1 MTIDRRHLLGSL
13 AAAAVCPPF
22 ASAHAAGPTIPAR
35 VNHKGRQS
43 PEGWFL
49 VRECRQQPIDHV
61 VDFWER
67 PFGDIAYTEHLSP
80 EIARGAMWYDAFDQ
94 PDCQTSEAI
103 GWSFTHQ
110 RFDRVEK
117 PLQCASCSNGID
129 SVSWALRWLIK
140 NDASNSTART
150 AFLSLDSLSPS
161 PMREPSWA
169 DVLPS
174 FRSCYD
180 HIIGHFHLPQRG
192 LRQSRKFLN
201 GHFHSQNGGGYFQ
214 EFFTDAAAQCDAVI
228 LTSSALVESD
238 FRCCP
243 RASTEEL
250 VGKLMRHLGC
260 ALLTPAVLE
269 RIVGTGEQGTLRKP
283 RFFALSS
290 LVLQTMDDYY
300 LNCDLMIGRQSDLVR
315 GSFGDAIPDERFLLV
330 ATAVEDIH
338 SDLVDEVRKAADG
351 SFFITTTPAYEVE
364 KRGYPILNLLK
375 MITFWPFEFDEN
387 KLRST

>member
-13 AAAAVCPPF
+13 AAAAICPPV
-22 ASAHAAGPTIPAR
+22 ASAHAAAPRKPAR

-49 VRECRQQPIDHV
+49 VRESRQQPIDHV

-80 EIARGAMWYDAFDQ
+80 EITRGAMWYDAFDQ
-94 PDCQTSEAI
+94 PDCQTHEVI
-103 GWSFTHQ
+103 GRSFQ
-110 RFDRVEK
+110 K
-117 PLQCASCSNGID
+117 PRQCASCSNSFD
-129 SVSWALRWLIK
+129 AVSSALRYLLE

-192 LRQSRKFLN
+192 LRQYRTFLN
-201 GHFHSQNGGGYFQ
+201 AHFGSQNERGYFQ
-214 EFFTDAAAQCDAVI
+214 EFFTDAAMQCDAVI
-228 LTSSALVESD
+228 LTSSALCERD

-243 RASTEEL
+243 YASTEEL
-250 VGKLMRHLGC
+250 VGKLMRQLGC

-269 RIVGTGEQGTLRKP
+269 RVVGAGEAKTPRKP
-283 RFFALSS
+283 CLFALARA
-290 LVLQTMDDYY
+290 V
-300 LNCDLMIGRQSDLVR
+300 
-315 GSFGDAIPDERFLLV
+315 FG
-330 ATAVEDIH
+330 
-338 SDLVDEVRKAADG
+338 
-351 SFFITTTPAYEVE
+351 
-364 KRGYPILNLLK
+364 
-375 MITFWPFEFDEN
+375 
-387 KLRST
+387 